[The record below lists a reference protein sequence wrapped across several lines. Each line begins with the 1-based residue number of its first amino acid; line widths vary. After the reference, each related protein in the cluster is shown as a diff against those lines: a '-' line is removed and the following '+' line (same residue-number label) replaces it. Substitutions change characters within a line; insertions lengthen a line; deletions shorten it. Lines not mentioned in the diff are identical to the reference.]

1 VRRALAVFGT
11 AATLLLGGCHPDS
24 RFIYH
29 PQPTDEA
36 AWRATAQTRYAEPVR
51 IERDGAVLRGWLW
64 RPPQR
69 SGPLPA
75 IVYFGGNA
83 EDVSWMLAEAH
94 RLDGHALLAV
104 PYRGYGASTGVPGE
118 AALYGDA
125 LAVHD
130 WLAARPDID
139 AARIALWG
147 RSLGTGVATWVAA
160 HRPVAGVV
168 LTTPFDSVA
177 ALAWHHLPALAFLVT
192 QRFDSLS
199 RAPSIDAPLLAF
211 LAGADQVVPP
221 AHGERLVAAWGGR
234 VRALRLPQA
243 THDDVHLHPGYWP
256 EVAAFLA
263 TLPARAARTR

>member
-1 VRRALAVFGT
+1 MRRALAVLGAT
-11 AATLLLGGCHPDS
+11 AMLLLAGCHPDS

-36 AWRATAQTRYAEPVR
+36 AWQATAQARLAEPVR

-69 SGPLPA
+69 TGPLPA
-75 IVYFGGNA
+75 VVYFGGNA
-83 EDVSWMLAEAH
+83 EDVSWILAEAP

-104 PYRGYGASTGVPGE
+104 PYRGYGASTGVPRE
-118 AALYGDA
+118 VALYGDA

-139 AARIALWG
+139 AARIAVWG

-168 LTTPFDSVA
+168 LTTPFDSVE
-177 ALAWHHLPALAFLVT
+177 ALARHHLPALAFLVT

-199 RAPSIDAPLLAF
+199 RAPSIDTPLLAI
-211 LAGADQVVPP
+211 LAGADEVVPP

-234 VRALRLPQA
+234 VRTLRLPRA
-243 THDDVHLHPGYWP
+243 THDDVHLHAGYWP
-256 EVAAFLA
+256 EAAAFLS
-263 TLPARAARTR
+263 TLPAPAEGTR